1 MKYQIECKAAGF
13 YDRDLARFLATEDFQ
28 ALLLAKIAIM
38 QAKMQLELEDQ
49 MKEQLA
55 EELGRLAGLDE
66 RARKVLMARKHV
78 EEEILQ
84 MKCPR
89 CKTAFY
95 DFEAAALPSAAARA
109 HASFAA
115 GVCTTVLAVMLTR
128 TYVRAPRCRGESMP
142 YFHRCPLCV
151 EPLR

>member
-1 MKYQIECKAAGF
+1 
-13 YDRDLARFLATEDFQ
+13 
-28 ALLLAKIAIM
+28 
-38 QAKMQLELEDQ
+38 

-55 EELGRLAGLDE
+55 KELGRLAGLDE
-66 RARKVLMARKHV
+66 RARKVRMARKHM

-95 DFEAAALPSAAARA
+95 DLKAVLPSAAARA

-128 TYVRAPRCRGESMP
+128 TYLNAPRCRRE
-142 YFHRCPLCV
+142 
-151 EPLR
+151 

>member
-1 MKYQIECKAAGF
+1 
-13 YDRDLARFLATEDFQ
+13 
-28 ALLLAKIAIM
+28 
-38 QAKMQLELEDQ
+38 

-66 RARKVLMARKHV
+66 RARKVRMARKHM

-95 DFEAAALPSAAARA
+95 DLKAVLPSAAARA

-128 TYVRAPRCRGESMP
+128 TYLNAPRCRRE
-142 YFHRCPLCV
+142 
-151 EPLR
+151 